1 MNYFIHYLSTTP
13 NTQKNMSTILLE
25 TSAKSFDMT
34 TLENLDAN
42 ILRKIIQMMQLE
54 HSQQIQELTEHNEYL
69 AKEITLERK
78 YKNFR
83 TEIEITNLNYKIQ
96 SYVEICRVLRER
108 LKSSKKETQE
118 LQEEIE
124 CLKATVS
131 HHKEKFAYV
140 DRTCTIQWLERV
152 KFLSNEISKEQQKHS
167 LLKENSDN
175 VIAILTEQLRETK
188 KKNSELCTKLHYLEN
203 NSKQVHFKF
212 NINAKPFI
220 PSKH

>member
-1 MNYFIHYLSTTP
+1 
-13 NTQKNMSTILLE
+13 MSTILFQ
-25 TSAKSFDMT
+25 TSANSFDET

-42 ILRKIIQMMQLE
+42 ILRKIIQIMQVE
-54 HSQQIQELTEHNEYL
+54 HSQQIQELTDHNEYL

-78 YKNFR
+78 CKNFR
-83 TEIEITNLNYKIQ
+83 TEIEVTNLNYKIQ

-108 LKSSKKETQE
+108 LKSSKKETQQ

-140 DRTCTIQWLERV
+140 ERTCTTQWLERV
-152 KFLSNEISKEQQKHS
+152 KFLSNEISKEQQKHY

-188 KKNSELCTKLHYLEN
+188 KNNSELSTKLHSLEVDN
-203 NSKQVHFKF
+203 NSKQVNFKF